1 MPGSPLLA
9 ARINY
14 PHAAVK
20 GMDMGQSGRG
30 PGTRPRP
37 GPAPAPEGLCNWV
50 KLFNCKNRY
59 C

>member
-1 MPGSPLLA
+1 MPDSALLA
-9 ARINY
+9 ARQNY
-14 PHAAVK
+14 QHAAVT
-20 GMDMGQSGRG
+20 GMDMAQSGRD

-37 GPAPAPEGLCNWV
+37 GPAPEELCNWV